1 MTKFSPISRL
11 SVSAAAL
18 VLAPFLAMQ
27 AMAAPQ
33 APGVPDVA
41 SDEFDPSVI
50 VFDQKAGDKE
60 VRFSFI
66 RLPHDGYVAIYGSD
80 DEGRVTG
87 DVLGYVPLEAGYHH
101 NVTVGLDQ
109 ELESGSTMWASLYR
123 DDDGDK
129 KLDKSEDSPFWPNGK
144 PLENRFDVL

>member
-1 MTKFSPISRL
+1 MRHYSPMSRL

-27 AMAAPQ
+27 AMAATQ

-50 VFDQKAGDKE
+50 VFDQKAGSKE
-60 VRFSFI
+60 VRFSFV

-80 DEGRVTG
+80 DEGKATG

-101 NVTVGLDQ
+101 NVTVELDQ
-109 ELESGSTMWASLYR
+109 ELESGSTLWASLYR

-144 PLENRFDVL
+144 PLENRFDIL